1 MKEFTVE
8 QIQERFDQLP
18 PEVKVVISSPEVR
31 DKITTLAKG
40 HGLMIDQQ
48 GELVDHIGL
57 VMLGLARS
65 SDFVRDISSRLG
77 IDNDT
82 AKEIAGD
89 VNREVFDSI
98 RDHMRE
104 ADEPKPVTPIASVD
118 NSSLEAAG
126 GFTIEHELPGN
137 GEAAAERESLAA
149 QAMTSQDRSDLLQ
162 GIENPPPIVER
173 PALRPM
179 PQPEP
184 VRSEPLV
191 DQLLKGSAS
200 IPEEKLVRKIA
211 EPTKIPASGPSA
223 QPPKNLP
230 TNDPYREP
238 IK

>member
-1 MKEFTVE
+1 
-8 QIQERFDQLP
+8 
-18 PEVKVVISSPEVR
+18 
-31 DKITTLAKG
+31 
-40 HGLMIDQQ
+40 MIDQQ

-89 VNREVFDSI
+89 VNREIFDSI
-98 RDHMRE
+98 RSHMQD
-104 ADEPKPVTPIASVD
+104 AVGTEPPTPALTTNVD
-118 NSSLEAAG
+118 NASLEAAG
-126 GFTIEHELPGN
+126 GFTIEHEIPGN
-137 GEAAAERESLAA
+137 GEAAAERESIAA

-173 PALRPM
+173 PASRPM

-211 EPTKIPASGPSA
+211 EPTKLPTSGPSA